1 MFKTTTTTQIK
12 HQLLQIISSAR
23 VNNYRK
29 KKKKKIDD
37 YTHLYVNSTNVSS
50 SKKLYLMLF
59 HVTW

>member
-23 VNNYRK
+23 VNNYRE
-29 KKKKKIDD
+29 KKIDD